1 MYKNQKFNLSIFNK
15 ILIVFSLLFSS
26 LIIYSD
32 NANAAE
38 KRVKFTNRY
47 GTGVI
52 VIKTNER
59 KLYYTLGQGYAYE
72 YPIAVGRTGMQR
84 FGTTKVVGKKTN
96 PDWYPTARMR
106 REDPKLP
113 ERVPGGPSNPLGVRA
128 LYLGWNLYRIHGTNN
143 PSSIGKAVSS
153 GCYRMYN
160 SDVIKLYNRVRVGTK
175 VIVER

>member
-1 MYKNQKFNLSIFNK
+1 MNHKININMFNK
-15 ILIVFSLLFSS
+15 ILIIISLLFST

-32 NANAAE
+32 SADAAE
-38 KRVKFTNRY
+38 RKVKFSNRY
-47 GTGVI
+47 GKGVI
-52 VIKTNER
+52 VIKTKQR
-59 KLYYTLGQGYAYE
+59 KLYYTLGRGYAYV
-72 YPIAVGRTGMQR
+72 YPIAVGRAGMQR
-84 FGTTKVVGKKTN
+84 FGTTRVVGKRTN

-113 ERVPGGPSNPLGVRA
+113 AKVPGGPRNPLGVRA

-175 VIVER
+175 VVVER